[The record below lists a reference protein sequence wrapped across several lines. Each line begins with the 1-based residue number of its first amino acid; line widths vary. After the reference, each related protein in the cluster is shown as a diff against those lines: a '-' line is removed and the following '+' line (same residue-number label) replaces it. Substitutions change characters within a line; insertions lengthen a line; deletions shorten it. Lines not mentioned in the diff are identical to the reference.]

1 MFVSRRN
8 IGEWSVLKMHKMT
21 TKCRIK
27 PFLDHLHDEILV
39 TVIQP
44 FTLTK
49 FPTHDS

>member
-1 MFVSRRN
+1 MIVSRRN

-21 TKCRIK
+21 TKCKIR
-27 PFLDHLHDEILV
+27 PFLDHLHDAILV

-44 FTLTK
+44 FNLTK